1 MASNIIDLRG
11 GLTGARVK
19 AKRSPLKENAVMGA
33 VMIGLVGASVAW
45 ELRSGPEYTAMSNRL
60 EQTIGADLRKA
71 GISEWKFSYCR
82 PTRVEG
88 TGGSYRLNWT
98 EGDDDCGAFSDAS
111 WRFTVAFG
119 KDGKYHYF
127 SPDVVAKQDNF
138 DGIAKATIERSRD
151 MLAAY
156 QQARTKQA
164 ADEERREHSA
174 AQWNA
179 KG

>member
-1 MASNIIDLRG
+1 MASNIIDLR

-33 VMIGLVGASVAW
+33 VMIGLVAALVAW
-45 ELRSGPEYTAMSNRL
+45 ELRSGPEYPAMSNRL

-71 GISEWKFSYCR
+71 GISKWKFSYCR
-82 PTRVEG
+82 PTRVDG
-88 TGGSYRLNWT
+88 TRGSYSLNWT
-98 EGDDDCGAFSDAS
+98 EGDEDCGAFSDAS
-111 WRFTVAFG
+111 WRFTVALG
-119 KDGKYHYF
+119 KDGKYHFF
-127 SPDVVAKQDNF
+127 SPDVGAKQDDF
-138 DGIAKATIERSRD
+138 DGTAKGTIERARD

-164 ADEERREHSA
+164 TDEASREHST